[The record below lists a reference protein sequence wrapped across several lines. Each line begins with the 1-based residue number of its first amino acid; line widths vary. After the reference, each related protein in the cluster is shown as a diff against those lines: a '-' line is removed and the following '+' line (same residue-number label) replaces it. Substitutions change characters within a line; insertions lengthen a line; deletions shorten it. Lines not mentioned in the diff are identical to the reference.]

1 MDELKTL
8 ILDNAKSRF
17 DRFGFQKTTMD
28 EISRDCKI
36 SKRTLYE
43 HFHDKQHL
51 FDSLFVRECE
61 KDLEIIF
68 SRIGDVADP
77 LDRLISL
84 LRTAIEYFR
93 EDIFLT
99 RLLKND
105 DALFSAL
112 LTGKYHSL
120 VTENLVAIISGIIA
134 EGKQKQRIRPE
145 IDEQVAAYVGLK
157 MFQSFSYM
165 KTIPFDPEKE
175 SQGFYT
181 EALVDIFYHAL
192 IYHNYGGESQS

>member
-77 LDRLISL
+77 LERLLSL

-192 IYHNYGGESQS
+192 IHHNGGESQS

>member
-145 IDEQVAAYVGLK
+145 IDEQVAACVGLK

-192 IYHNYGGESQS
+192 IHHNGGESQS

>member
-1 MDELKTL
+1 MDDLKCL
-8 ILDNAKSRF
+8 ILDNAKNRF

-43 HFHDKQHL
+43 HFDDKQSL
-51 FDSLFVRECE
+51 FDSLFVRECQ

-68 SRIGDVADP
+68 FRMGDVADP
-77 LDRLISL
+77 LDRLLSL
-84 LRTAIEYFR
+84 MRTAIEYFR

-120 VTENLVAIISGIIA
+120 VTENLVNIISEIIA
-134 EGKQKQRIRPE
+134 EGKQKLRIRPE
-145 IDEQVAAYVGLK
+145 IDEQVTAYVGLK
-157 MFQSFSYM
+157 MFQAFSYM
-165 KTIPFDPEKE
+165 KTMPFDTQKE
-175 SQGFYT
+175 NQGFYT
-181 EALVDIFYHAL
+181 ETLVDLFYHAL
-192 IYHNYGGESQS
+192 IYNNGGENRS

>member
-43 HFHDKQHL
+43 HFHDKQNL

-77 LDRLISL
+77 LDRLLSL

-157 MFQSFSYM
+157 MFQAFSYM
-165 KTIPFDPEKE
+165 KTIPFDSQKE

-192 IYHNYGGESQS
+192 IHHNGGEKQS

>member
-1 MDELKTL
+1 MDEFKTL

-192 IYHNYGGESQS
+192 IHHNGGEKQS

>member
-192 IYHNYGGESQS
+192 IHHNGGESQS

>member
-1 MDELKTL
+1 MDELKNL
-8 ILDNAKSRF
+8 ILDNAQHRF

-43 HFHDKQHL
+43 NFQDKQHL
-51 FDSLFVRECE
+51 FDSLFVRECQ
-61 KDLEIIF
+61 KDLETIF
-68 SRIGDVADP
+68 DRVGIVADP
-77 LDRLISL
+77 LDRLLSL

-105 DALFSAL
+105 GALFSAL

-120 VTENLVAIISGIIA
+120 VTENLVNVIAAIIA
-134 EGKQKQRIRPE
+134 EGKRKNRIRPE
-145 IDEQVAAYVGLK
+145 VDEQVAAYVGIK

-165 KTIPFDPEKE
+165 KTISFDSQKE
-175 SQGFYT
+175 NEGFYT
-181 EALVDIFYHAL
+181 AALVDIFYHAL
-192 IYHNYGGESQS
+192 IQNNGGETQ

>member
-17 DRFGFQKTTMD
+17 ERFGFQKTTMD

-192 IYHNYGGESQS
+192 IHHNGGESQS

>member
-192 IYHNYGGESQS
+192 IHHNGGEKQS

>member
-1 MDELKTL
+1 MEELREL
-8 ILDNAKSRF
+8 ILDKAQSRF

-192 IYHNYGGESQS
+192 IHHNGGESQS